1 VKLRGTPPLTDV
13 EEALIAAALARAGIR
28 LDGEPDSYGS
38 RWRRTG
44 VEEALDE
51 TPREGTFDY
60 EAFWRVYTASPRST
74 LGATRA

>member
-1 VKLRGTPPLTDV
+1 VKLRGTPPLTGG

-28 LDGEPDSYGS
+28 LDEAPDSYRS

-51 TPREGTFDY
+51 TRDGTIDC
-60 EAFWRVYTASPRST
+60 EAC
-74 LGATRA
+74 